1 MEQKKFKANFFKV
14 LKKFLNLYPYS
25 FLKQFNP
32 NFQEVYFLILQTT
45 CKKRIKNKNI
55 KNTMTNISKKSIIF
69 IYLDLKIVKKK
80 RKLVFYKLFK
90 IY

>member
-69 IYLDLKIVKKK
+69 IYFDLKIVKKK

>member
-55 KNTMTNISKKSIIF
+55 KNTMTNISKKSIII